1 MVEGQETKP
10 RRLAAR
16 EIVRHCGILYNADSG
31 PDALH
36 TVVEIVT
43 FQLHM
48 TSSSTNFWG
57 EVLGETEPYSADG
70 ILFSALVHLVRI
82 EEDLFGY
89 GWLPERIRALGLE
102 INPGEDLVWPIT
114 REFVTIKNRD
124 GNTREFHRLSS

>member
-1 MVEGQETKP
+1 
-10 RRLAAR
+10 
-16 EIVRHCGILYNADSG
+16 
-31 PDALH
+31 
-36 TVVEIVT
+36 
-43 FQLHM
+43 M